1 MENSIEK
8 LTNLQK
14 EFGYKEGEISPVALL
29 GLFGES
35 GEVMNECKQKSMI
48 NNDLLRICPDGIKA
62 ALLVDEFKKNVRN
75 GTFPFGKIVI
85 EDEEK
90 FDKEM
95 CDVIYYFNILALNRG
110 KTINDY
116 AEISYQK
123 VMSKKNK

>member
-14 EFGYKEGEISPVALL
+14 EFGYKEGEINPVALL
-29 GLFGES
+29 GLFGEA
-35 GEVMNECKQKSMI
+35 GEVMNECRQKSLI
-48 NNDLLRICPDGIKA
+48 NNDLLRICPNGVDA
-62 ALLVDEFKKNVRN
+62 ALDVDEFKKKVRS
-75 GTFPFGKIVI
+75 GAFPFGTIVI
-85 EDEEK
+85 ESEEK

-95 CDVIYYFNILALNRG
+95 ADVIYYLNVLALNRG
-110 KTINDY
+110 KTLNDY